1 LLELTLQRGFYLLSP
16 AVLIAVALM
25 TAAAFSTRK
34 RYTAV
39 AQSDRCTVRERYFD
53 PRPVVVFVAEAQPFI
68 E

>member
-1 LLELTLQRGFYLLSP
+1 
-16 AVLIAVALM
+16 M